1 MDLAKSESIFIIV
14 YYLKY
19 LKSVK
24 EMLIRLLSDKWN

>member
-1 MDLAKSESIFIIV
+1 MDLAESESIFIIV

-24 EMLIRLLSDKWN
+24 EMLVRLLSDKWN